1 VPGHQGVTIAERMP
15 DEFRVNR
22 SGRRQP
28 QQASEGKGHRKAM
41 VAVLRSSDQVQR
53 DILLYINGRYF
64 EAPYYLEVALAQFD
78 RLCCLFLSHS
88 RVVHCD
94 FVER

>member
-1 VPGHQGVTIAERMP
+1 MP
-15 DEFRVNR
+15 I
-22 SGRRQP
+22 
-28 QQASEGKGHRKAM
+28 
-41 VAVLRSSDQVQR
+41 LRTSDQVQR

-64 EAPYYLEVALAQFD
+64 EAPDYLEVALAQFD